1 MRIPSAG
8 MAVLHCDS
16 CGGDTFEPLKD
27 PGYFRCHH
35 CGAPGSVKLVT
46 ADVTGPGFWLLSP
59 GPKKINVIKVI
70 RAATG
75 WDLARAKGLADAAEH
90 APQEVP
96 VPSYMAERLASDLTA
111 AGAQIRR
118 G

>member
-1 MRIPSAG
+1 
-8 MAVLHCDS
+8 MAVLQCDS

-27 PGYFRCHH
+27 AGYFRCHH

-46 ADVTGPGFWLLSP
+46 TEVTGAGLWLLSP
-59 GPKKINVIKVI
+59 GPKKINVIKVL

-75 WDLARAKGLADAAEH
+75 WDLARTKGLADAAEH
-90 APQEVP
+90 APQAVP
-96 VPSYMAERLASDLTA
+96 VPSEMAERLAIDLTA
-111 AGAQIRR
+111 AGAQVRR